1 MKIRTQIQIQ
11 TQIHNEKEGSWMSR
25 WAFEPSFQWR
35 AFERVG
41 TLSLSPTSDI
51 CITEP
56 ALSKNSHKAGKT
68 PLSSL
73 TPTSWLSYWK
83 ENLTYNLTLQNGGS
97 RECVFWAWELW
108 LALLNVSIVT
118 GIYWWRLVAKF
129 VRKVCWWV
137 WGRCWLL
144 EGAQI
149 GFYEKFVGEA
159 EAGAGGQRSLKA
171 KQIVELFSLLPW
183 ANFTF
188 PLS

>member
-35 AFERVG
+35 AFERWEPPLCLLPV
-41 TLSLSPTSDI
+41 TFASQSLPCPRTPT
-51 CITEP
+51 
-56 ALSKNSHKAGKT
+56 KAGKT

-97 RECVFWAWELW
+97 RECVYWARELW

-159 EAGAGGQRSLKA
+159 EAGAGGQRGLKA

-183 ANFTF
+183 ANFTSH
-188 PLS
+188 LS